1 MTTMMPWLDNME
13 SYTVKVGNS
22 GFLGGCAAGLGLHPI
37 QEKVP
42 VCWTELCVYRDLH
55 GTSSPPSQ
63 IMESLD
69 IIFSVLI
76 KPSVEK
82 DYITNG
88 FFFLEKNKSRDI
100 KLWFR
105 MITRNQRESVEN
117 LVCFSN

>member
-1 MTTMMPWLDNME
+1 
-13 SYTVKVGNS
+13 
-22 GFLGGCAAGLGLHPI
+22 
-37 QEKVP
+37 
-42 VCWTELCVYRDLH
+42 
-55 GTSSPPSQ
+55 
-63 IMESLD
+63 MESLD

-100 KLWFR
+100 KPWFR

-117 LVCFSN
+117 LVHFSN